1 MPLEQLKTAS
11 KKAVG
16 TKQVLSAIEKNAAS
30 LVFVAQD
37 ADADIIGKINTSCQM
52 HGVEIK
58 PVKSKT
64 QLGQVCG
71 IDVAAATAA
80 ILKD

>member
-16 TKQVLSAIEKNAAS
+16 TKQVLRAIEKNAAS

-58 PVKSKT
+58 PRKEQNPTRPSMWNRCSSCNSSYT
-64 QLGQVCG
+64 
-71 IDVAAATAA
+71 
-80 ILKD
+80 